1 MTEYSRG
8 HSRARSDQELPGG
21 PTTALPCPIS
31 PTFRIPDMLPSAAQR
46 DLEQQVGTAHIHT
59 RPADLAAYAFDAF
72 GASGERR
79 LPDAVVL
86 PATTEEVSGVVRVC
100 ARHGLPVV
108 PRGAGTGY
116 AAGAVALH
124 GGVILNLCRMN
135 RILGLEVEGQRLHA
149 EAGVV
154 TAAIHRRAA
163 AAGLHYPPDPGS
175 ATTSTIGGN
184 VACNAAGP
192 HAFRYGTT
200 ADFLVGA
207 TAILGD
213 GEIVQLGE
221 PGGRSGAP
229 PLLGLL
235 AGSEGTLAVITEVVL
250 RLLPA
255 PAARA
260 TLAGQFAGL
269 EDAFGAV
276 AEIAGQGLMPA
287 ALEFLDRSALE
298 AVARTGIV
306 KVPGGAAL
314 VLVELEGDEARV
326 RAEVAAAGSALS
338 SAGAVHLERA
348 ADSADAARLWEIRKA
363 VSAAVATVMVGK
375 LNEDVV
381 VPRDRIAE
389 LVARTEEIGTR
400 HRVPVVNF
408 GHLGDGNLHV
418 TFLIDPRLPGERAR
432 GDAAGA
438 DLFETVLAMG
448 GSLSGEHGVGTTK
461 LAYAERQLG
470 TAGMGL
476 MRRVKQRYDPSGV
489 LNPGIKLPW
498 SGPAAAGI
506 V

>member
-1 MTEYSRG
+1 MLSTG
-8 HSRARSDQELPGG
+8 AR
-21 PTTALPCPIS
+21 
-31 PTFRIPDMLPSAAQR
+31 R
-46 DLEQQVGTAHIHT
+46 DLEKEVGAAHLHT

-86 PATTEEVSGVVRVC
+86 PATTDEVSGVVRVC

-116 AAGAVALH
+116 AAGAVARH
-124 GGVILNLCRMN
+124 GGVIINLCRMN
-135 RILGLEVEGQRLHA
+135 RIIRLDADGQRLHA
-149 EAGVV
+149 EAGVA

-207 TAILGD
+207 TAVLSD
-213 GEIVQLGE
+213 GRIVRLGE
-221 PGGRSGAP
+221 AAGGSDAP

-235 AGSEGTLAVITEVVL
+235 AGSEGTLAVITEVAL

-260 TLAGQFAGL
+260 TLAARFAGL
-269 EDAFGAV
+269 EAAFGAV
-276 AEIAGQGLMPA
+276 AAITRQGVVPA

-298 AVARTGIV
+298 AVAATGIV
-306 KVPGGAAL
+306 EVPGGAAL
-314 VLVELEGDEARV
+314 VLVELEGEEATV
-326 RAEVAAAGSALS
+326 RAEVEAAGSALS
-338 SAGAVHLERA
+338 SAGAAHLERA
-348 ADSADAARLWEIRKA
+348 ADPADATRLWEVRRA
-363 VSAAVATVMVGK
+363 VSAAVAMVMIGK
-375 LNEDVV
+375 INEDVV

-389 LVARTEEIGTR
+389 LVARTEEIGNR
-400 HRVPVVNF
+400 HRLPVVNF

-418 TFLIDPRLPGERAR
+418 TFLIDPRRPGERAR

-438 DLFETVLAMG
+438 DLFETVLGME

-470 TAGMGL
+470 AAGMGL
-476 MRRVKQRYDPSGV
+476 MRRVKRRYDPSGM
-489 LNPGIKLPW
+489 LNPGIKLPEP
-498 SGPAAAGI
+498 SPSAAVIA
-506 V
+506 

>member
-1 MTEYSRG
+1 
-8 HSRARSDQELPGG
+8 
-21 PTTALPCPIS
+21 
-31 PTFRIPDMLPSAAQR
+31 
-46 DLEQQVGTAHIHT
+46 
-59 RPADLAAYAFDAF
+59 
-72 GASGERR
+72 
-79 LPDAVVL
+79 
-86 PATTEEVSGVVRVC
+86 
-100 ARHGLPVV
+100 
-108 PRGAGTGY
+108 
-116 AAGAVALH
+116 
-124 GGVILNLCRMN
+124 MN
-135 RILGLEVEGQRLHA
+135 RILGLEVDGQRLHA

-207 TAILGD
+207 TAVLGD

-221 PGGRSGAP
+221 AGGRSDAP

-235 AGSEGTLAVITEVVL
+235 AGSEGTLAVITEVTL

-260 TLAGQFAGL
+260 TLAGRFAGL
-269 EDAFGAV
+269 EAAFGAV
-276 AEIAGQGLMPA
+276 AEIARQGVVPA

-306 KVPGGAAL
+306 EVPRGAAM
-314 VLVELEGDEARV
+314 VLVELEGDAARV

-338 SAGAVHLERA
+338 SAGAVHLDRA
-348 ADSADAARLWEIRKA
+348 ADSAQATRLWEVRKA

-375 LNEDVV
+375 INEDVV

-389 LVARTEEIGTR
+389 LVARTEEIGAR

-418 TFLIDPRLPGERAR
+418 TFLIDPRLAGERSR

-438 DLFETVLAMG
+438 DLMETVLEMG

-470 TAGMGL
+470 AAGMRL
-476 MRRVKQRYDPSGV
+476 MRRVKQRYDPGGL
-489 LNPGIKLPW
+489 LNPGIKLPEP
-498 SGPAAAGI
+498 GTAAVGLA
-506 V
+506 

>member
-1 MTEYSRG
+1 MLSTA
-8 HSRARSDQELPGG
+8 AR
-21 PTTALPCPIS
+21 
-31 PTFRIPDMLPSAAQR
+31 R
-46 DLEQQVGTAHIHT
+46 DLEREVGAGHLHT

-86 PATTEEVSGVVRVC
+86 PATTEQVSAVVRVC
-100 ARHGLPVV
+100 AAHGLPVV

-135 RILGLEVEGQRLHA
+135 RILGLDADGHRLHA
-149 EAGVV
+149 EAGAV

-192 HAFRYGTT
+192 HAVRYGTT

-207 TAILGD
+207 TAVLGD
-213 GEIVQLGE
+213 GRIVRLG
-221 PGGRSGAP
+221 GTAGASHAS
-229 PLLGLL
+229 PLLALL

-255 PAARA
+255 PGARA
-260 TLAGQFAGL
+260 TLAARFAGV
-269 EDAFGAV
+269 EAAFGAV
-276 AEIAGQGLMPA
+276 AAIARQGVVPA
-287 ALEFLDRSALE
+287 ALEFLDRSALD
-298 AVARTGIV
+298 AVAATGIV
-306 KVPGGAAL
+306 EVPGGAAL
-314 VLVELEGDEARV
+314 VLVELEGDEATV
-326 RAEVAAAGSALS
+326 RAEVDATGSALS
-338 SAGAVHLERA
+338 SAGAVHLARA
-348 ADSADAARLWEIRKA
+348 ADPADASRLWEVRRA

-375 LNEDVV
+375 INEDVV

-389 LVARTEEIGTR
+389 LVARTEEIGSR
-400 HRVPVVNF
+400 HRLPVVNF

-418 TFLIDPRLPGERAR
+418 TFLIDPRRPGERAR
-432 GDAAGA
+432 GDAAGV
-438 DLFETVLAMG
+438 DLFETVLGME

-470 TAGMGL
+470 AAGMDL
-476 MRRVKQRYDPSGV
+476 MRRVKRRYDPSGV
-489 LNPGIKLPW
+489 LNPGIKLPEAA
-498 SGPAAAGI
+498 SAAA
-506 V
+506 VHV

>member
-1 MTEYSRG
+1 
-8 HSRARSDQELPGG
+8 
-21 PTTALPCPIS
+21 
-31 PTFRIPDMLPSAAQR
+31 
-46 DLEQQVGTAHIHT
+46 
-59 RPADLAAYAFDAF
+59 
-72 GASGERR
+72 
-79 LPDAVVL
+79 
-86 PATTEEVSGVVRVC
+86 
-100 ARHGLPVV
+100 
-108 PRGAGTGY
+108 
-116 AAGAVALH
+116 
-124 GGVILNLCRMN
+124 MN
-135 RILGLEVEGQRLHA
+135 RVLGLEVEGQRLRA

-207 TAILGD
+207 TAVLGD
-213 GEIVQLGE
+213 GEIAQLGE
-221 PGGRSGAP
+221 ASGRSDAP

-250 RLLPA
+250 RLLPS

-260 TLAGQFAGL
+260 TLAGRFAGL
-269 EDAFGAV
+269 EAAFGAV
-276 AEIAGQGLMPA
+276 AEIARQGMVPA

-306 KVPGGAAL
+306 EVPRGAAL
-314 VLVELEGDEARV
+314 VLVELEGEEAAV
-326 RAEVAAAGSALS
+326 RAEVEAAGSALS
-338 SAGAVHLERA
+338 SAGAVHLDRA
-348 ADSADAARLWEIRKA
+348 ADSADATRLWEIRKA

-375 LNEDVV
+375 INEDVV

-389 LVARTEEIGTR
+389 LVARTEGIGIR
-400 HRVPVVNF
+400 HRLPVVNF

-432 GDAAGA
+432 GDAAA
-438 DLFETVLAMG
+438 VDLFETVLEMG

-476 MRRVKQRYDPSGV
+476 MRRVKQRYDPGGV
-489 LNPGIKLPW
+489 LNPGIKLPE
-498 SGPAAAGI
+498 SGPAAVGNG
-506 V
+506 

>member
-1 MTEYSRG
+1 
-8 HSRARSDQELPGG
+8 
-21 PTTALPCPIS
+21 
-31 PTFRIPDMLPSAAQR
+31 
-46 DLEQQVGTAHIHT
+46 
-59 RPADLAAYAFDAF
+59 
-72 GASGERR
+72 
-79 LPDAVVL
+79 
-86 PATTEEVSGVVRVC
+86 
-100 ARHGLPVV
+100 
-108 PRGAGTGY
+108 
-116 AAGAVALH
+116 
-124 GGVILNLCRMN
+124 MN
-135 RILGLEVEGQRLHA
+135 RIIGLDADGQRLRA

-207 TAILGD
+207 TAVLSD
-213 GEIVQLGE
+213 GRIVRLGE
-221 PGGRSGAP
+221 AAGRSDAP

-235 AGSEGTLAVITEVVL
+235 AGSEGTLAVITEVAL

-260 TLAGQFAGL
+260 TLAARFAGL
-269 EDAFGAV
+269 EAAFGAV
-276 AEIAGQGLMPA
+276 AAITRQGVVPA

-298 AVARTGIV
+298 AVAATGIV
-306 KVPGGAAL
+306 EVPGGAAL
-314 VLVELEGDEARV
+314 VLVELEGEEATV
-326 RAEVAAAGSALS
+326 RAEVEAAGSALS

-348 ADSADAARLWEIRKA
+348 ADPAEATRLWEVRRA
-363 VSAAVATVMVGK
+363 VSAAVAMVMIGK
-375 LNEDVV
+375 INEDVV

-389 LVARTEEIGTR
+389 LVARTEEIGSR
-400 HRVPVVNF
+400 HRLPVVNF

-418 TFLIDPRLPGERAR
+418 TFLIDPRRPGERAR

-438 DLFETVLAMG
+438 DLFETVLGME

-470 TAGMGL
+470 AAGMGL
-476 MRRVKQRYDPSGV
+476 MRRVKRRYDPSGM
-489 LNPGIKLPW
+489 LNPGIKLPEP
-498 SGPAAAGI
+498 SPSAAVIA
-506 V
+506 

>member
-1 MTEYSRG
+1 MLSTG
-8 HSRARSDQELPGG
+8 ARQ
-21 PTTALPCPIS
+21 
-31 PTFRIPDMLPSAAQR
+31 
-46 DLEQQVGTAHIHT
+46 DLERQVGAAHIHT

-100 ARHGLPVV
+100 ARHGLPIV

-116 AAGAVALH
+116 AAGAVARH
-124 GGVILNLCRMN
+124 GGVILNLCRMS
-135 RILGLEVEGQRLHA
+135 RILGLDPEGQSLHA

-154 TAAIHRRAA
+154 TAAVQRRAA
-163 AAGLHYPPDPGS
+163 TAGLHYPPDPGS
-175 ATTSTIGGN
+175 ASTSTIGGN

-207 TAILGD
+207 TVVLGD
-213 GEIVQLGE
+213 GETVRLGAVD
-221 PGGRSGAP
+221 GSASAP

-260 TLAGQFAGL
+260 TLAARFAGL
-269 EDAFGAV
+269 EAAFGAV
-276 AEIAGQGLMPA
+276 AEIARQGLVPA
-287 ALEFLDRSALE
+287 ALEFLDRSAVD

-306 KVPGGAAL
+306 KVRAGAAL
-314 VLVELEGDEARV
+314 VLVELEGDEAAV
-326 RAEVAAAGSALS
+326 RAEVEAAGSALS
-338 SAGAVHLERA
+338 SAGAVNLEQA
-348 ADSADAARLWEIRKA
+348 AGPADATRLWEVRRA

-375 LNEDVV
+375 INEDVV
-381 VPRDRIAE
+381 VPRDRVAE
-389 LVARTEEIGTR
+389 LVARTEAIGGR

-418 TFLIDPRLPGERAR
+418 TFLIDPRRPGERAR
-432 GDAAGA
+432 GDAAA
-438 DLFETVLAMG
+438 VDLFETVLGMD

-470 TAGMGL
+470 HAGMSL
-476 MRRVKQRYDPSGV
+476 MRRVKRRYDPGGL
-489 LNPGIKLPW
+489 LNPGIKLPEPVAPAP
-498 SGPAAAGI
+498 SGA
-506 V
+506 

>member
-1 MTEYSRG
+1 MLSTG
-8 HSRARSDQELPGG
+8 AR
-21 PTTALPCPIS
+21 
-31 PTFRIPDMLPSAAQR
+31 R
-46 DLEQQVGTAHIHT
+46 DLERQVGATHLHT

-100 ARHGLPVV
+100 TRYGLPVV

-116 AAGAVALH
+116 AAGAVARH

-154 TAAIHRRAA
+154 TAAIRRRAA
-163 AAGLHYPPDPGS
+163 AAGLHYPPDPGA

-207 TAILGD
+207 TAVLGD
-213 GEIVQLGE
+213 GEIVQLGQ
-221 PGGRSGAP
+221 PGGPSDAP

-260 TLAGQFAGL
+260 TLAARFAGL
-269 EDAFGAV
+269 EAAFGAV
-276 AEIAGQGLMPA
+276 AEIARQGLVPA

-306 KVPGGAAL
+306 AVPGGAAL
-314 VLVELEGDEARV
+314 VLVELEGGEATV
-326 RAEVAAAGSALS
+326 RAEVEAAGSALS
-338 SAGAVHLERA
+338 SAGAVRLDRA
-348 ADSADAARLWEIRKA
+348 ADSAEAARLWEVRKA

-375 LNEDVV
+375 INEDVV

-470 TAGMGL
+470 AAGMGL
-476 MRRVKQRYDPSGV
+476 MHRVKQRYDPGGL
-489 LNPGIKLPW
+489 LNPGIKLPEP
-498 SGPAAAGI
+498 GTAAGGI
-506 V
+506 A

>member
-1 MTEYSRG
+1 
-8 HSRARSDQELPGG
+8 
-21 PTTALPCPIS
+21 
-31 PTFRIPDMLPSAAQR
+31 MLPSAAQR
-46 DLEQQVGTAHIHT
+46 DLEQQVGAAHVHT

-100 ARHGLPVV
+100 AHHGLPVV

-116 AAGAVALH
+116 AAGAVAVH

-207 TAILGD
+207 TAVLGD

-221 PGGRSGAP
+221 PGGRSGAL

-260 TLAGQFAGL
+260 TLAGQFADL

-276 AEIAGQGLMPA
+276 AEITGQGLMPA

-348 ADSADAARLWEIRKA
+348 TDSADAARLWEIRKA

-470 TAGMGL
+470 TAGMAL
-476 MRRVKQRYDPSGV
+476 MRRVKQRYDPRDV

-498 SGPAAAGI
+498 SDPAAAGI

>member
-1 MTEYSRG
+1 MLSTA
-8 HSRARSDQELPGG
+8 AR
-21 PTTALPCPIS
+21 
-31 PTFRIPDMLPSAAQR
+31 R
-46 DLEQQVGTAHIHT
+46 DLERQVGAAHLHT

-86 PATTEEVSGVVRVC
+86 PATTEEVSEVVRSC
-100 ARHGLPVV
+100 ARHRLPVV

-124 GGVILNLCRMN
+124 GGVILDLCRMN
-135 RILGLEVEGQRLHA
+135 RILGLEVDGQRLHA
-149 EAGVV
+149 QAGVV

-207 TAILGD
+207 TAVLGD

-221 PGGRSGAP
+221 AGGRSDAP

-235 AGSEGTLAVITEVVL
+235 AGSEGTLAVITEVTL
-250 RLLPA
+250 RLLAA

-260 TLAGQFAGL
+260 TLAGRFAGL
-269 EDAFGAV
+269 EAAFGAV
-276 AEIAGQGLMPA
+276 AEIARQGLVPA

-306 KVPGGAAL
+306 EVPRGAAM
-314 VLVELEGDEARV
+314 VLVELEGDGATV
-326 RAEVAAAGSALS
+326 RSEVAAAGSALS
-338 SAGAVHLERA
+338 SAGAVHLDQA
-348 ADSADAARLWEIRKA
+348 ADSAQAARLWEVRKA

-375 LNEDVV
+375 INEDVV
-381 VPRDRIAE
+381 VPRARIAE
-389 LVARTEEIGTR
+389 LVARTEEIGAR
-400 HRVPVVNF
+400 HLVPVVNF

-438 DLFETVLAMG
+438 DLMETVLGMG

-470 TAGMGL
+470 AAGMAL
-476 MRRVKQRYDPSGV
+476 MRRVKQRYDPGGL
-489 LNPGIKLPW
+489 LNPGIKLPEP
-498 SGPAAAGI
+498 GTAAVGLA
-506 V
+506 

>member
-1 MTEYSRG
+1 MLS
-8 HSRARSDQELPGG
+8 SSAR
-21 PTTALPCPIS
+21 
-31 PTFRIPDMLPSAAQR
+31 R
-46 DLEQQVGTAHIHT
+46 DLERQVGATNVHT
-59 RPADLAAYAFDAF
+59 RPADLAAYGFDAF

-86 PATTEEVSGVVRVC
+86 PATTEQVSGVVLVC
-100 ARHGLPVV
+100 ARHALPVV

-116 AAGAVALH
+116 AGGAVAVR
-124 GGVILNLCRMN
+124 GGVIVDLCRMR
-135 RILGLEVEGQRLHA
+135 RILDLDTGGLRLRA
-149 EAGVV
+149 EAGTV

-207 TAILGD
+207 T
-213 GEIVQLGE
+213 VVLGE
-221 PGGRSGAP
+221 GRIVRLGPGSDGS
-229 PLLGLL
+229 PLLPLL
-235 AGSEGTLAVITEVVL
+235 AGSEGTLAVITEVEL

-260 TLAGQFAGL
+260 TLAARFAGMGR
-269 EDAFGAV
+269 AFEAV
-276 AEIAGQGLMPA
+276 AEIGGRGVVPA
-287 ALEFLDRSALE
+287 ALEFLDRSAVE
-298 AVARTGIV
+298 AVARAGLALA
-306 KVPGGAAL
+306 PRGGSL
-314 VLVELEGDEARV
+314 VLVELEGDEAAV
-326 RAEVAAAGSALS
+326 RDETAAAGSALAA
-338 SAGAVHLERA
+338 AGAAHVERA
-348 ADSADAARLWEIRKA
+348 ADAADAARLWEVRKA

-375 LNEDVV
+375 VNEDVV

-389 LVARTEEIGTR
+389 LVARTEQVGRR
-400 HRVPVVNF
+400 HQVPVVNF

-418 TFLIDPRLPGERAR
+418 TFLIDPRRPGARER

-438 DLFETVLAMG
+438 ELFESVLGMG

-470 TAGMGL
+470 AAGVGL
-476 MRRVKQRYDPSGV
+476 MRRLKQRYDPAGL
-489 LNPGIKLPW
+489 LNPGIKLPDPAPDAAVPGGGAPILAG
-498 SGPAAAGI
+498 GPSPGS
-506 V
+506 

>member
-1 MTEYSRG
+1 MLSTG
-8 HSRARSDQELPGG
+8 AR
-21 PTTALPCPIS
+21 
-31 PTFRIPDMLPSAAQR
+31 R
-46 DLEQQVGTAHIHT
+46 DLEKEVGAAHLHT

-86 PATTEEVSGVVRVC
+86 PATTHEVSGVVRVC

-116 AAGAVALH
+116 AAAAVARH
-124 GGVILNLCRMN
+124 GGVIINLCRMN
-135 RILGLEVEGQRLHA
+135 RIIGLDADGQRLRA

-207 TAILGD
+207 TAVLSD
-213 GEIVQLGE
+213 GRIVRLGE
-221 PGGRSGAP
+221 AAGGSDAP

-235 AGSEGTLAVITEVVL
+235 AGSEGTLAVITEVAL

-260 TLAGQFAGL
+260 TLAARFAGL
-269 EDAFGAV
+269 EAAFGAV
-276 AEIAGQGLMPA
+276 AAITRQGVVPA

-298 AVARTGIV
+298 AVAATGIV
-306 KVPGGAAL
+306 EVPGGAAL
-314 VLVELEGDEARV
+314 VLVELEGEDATV
-326 RAEVAAAGSALS
+326 RAEVEAAGSALS

-348 ADSADAARLWEIRKA
+348 ADPAEATRLWEVRRA
-363 VSAAVATVMVGK
+363 VSAAVAMVMIGK
-375 LNEDVV
+375 INEDVV

-389 LVARTEEIGTR
+389 LVARTEEIGNR
-400 HRVPVVNF
+400 HRLPVVNF

-418 TFLIDPRLPGERAR
+418 TFLIDPRRPGERAR

-438 DLFETVLAMG
+438 DLFETVLGME

-470 TAGMGL
+470 AAGMGL
-476 MRRVKQRYDPSGV
+476 MRRVKRRYDPSGM
-489 LNPGIKLPW
+489 LNPGIKLPEP
-498 SGPAAAGI
+498 SPSAAVIA
-506 V
+506 